1 MAKSPYKKDW
11 LVSTGI
17 ARGMISTEISERL
30 PTLSEYCE
38 AFGCSRGVVQN
49 AIASLE
55 SCGAIQLNKCGKQG
69 TFLLEKNEELLFAQ
83 AGLSHLT
90 GSMPTPLNIH
100 LAGLAT
106 GICQAMGR
114 CSIPFTFAFIQGG
127 KNRADALSR
136 QIYDFVVVTRATARG
151 FIEENPD
158 LEEVLPFSGCTY
170 SQPYLLYMNTPGLT
184 EIQDGMSVALDPSC
198 HDQCRLTME
207 LCHGKDVKFIEMP
220 YISSRQAFFLGEVDA
235 LVFRDDSVM
244 GMPFLNNLIA
254 PSQRFVNPDLT
265 SSVPIELDIAGEMQ
279 LPVVLVNKKNYG
291 MSGILRSYLGGDV
304 VSFVQ
309 KKVVDLQMSPQ
320 FF

>member
-1 MAKSPYKKDW
+1 
-11 LVSTGI
+11 
-17 ARGMISTEISERL
+17 
-30 PTLSEYCE
+30 
-38 AFGCSRGVVQN
+38 
-49 AIASLE
+49 
-55 SCGAIQLNKCGKQG
+55 
-69 TFLLEKNEELLFAQ
+69 
-83 AGLSHLT
+83 
-90 GSMPTPLNIH
+90 
-100 LAGLAT
+100 
-106 GICQAMGR
+106 
-114 CSIPFTFAFIQGG
+114 
-127 KNRADALSR
+127 
-136 QIYDFVVVTRATARG
+136 
-151 FIEENPD
+151 
-158 LEEVLPFSGCTY
+158 
-170 SQPYLLYMNTPGLT
+170 
-184 EIQDGMSVALDPSC
+184 
-198 HDQCRLTME
+198 ME